1 MDKIDFIV
9 DWVDGN
15 DPAWIAERAKY
26 LPQNDKSASDP
37 VRYRD
42 WDLMKYW
49 FRGVEKFAPWVNC
62 VYFVTCG
69 HYPEWLNLDHPKL
82 KLIKHTD
89 YIPEEYL
96 PTFNTNTIELNL
108 HRIPG
113 LSEQF
118 VLFNDDT
125 FLTNYVSET
134 DFFKKGLPCE
144 IVRLGQTFA
153 LSTEDIFA
161 YIIFNNIAIL
171 NKYFSKKA
179 VIREHWRKFFSLKFG
194 VDIVR
199 SLLLLPFGHF
209 SGFLDAHLPA
219 SHLKST
225 FKELWE
231 LEENTLSI
239 SSQNRFRAKSDVT
252 QWLMKYWR
260 CCQGKFVPRSIR
272 WGKSYA
278 IGSDPNMLKDLR
290 SQKYHAVC
298 LNDCDINLYFELHKS
313 QIQAAF
319 EEILPDKSSFER

>member
-1 MDKIDFIV
+1 MDKIDFV
-9 DWVDGN
+9 VLWVDGN

-26 LPQNDKSASDP
+26 LPQNDKSASNP

-96 PTFNTNTIELNL
+96 PTFNSNTIELNL

-118 VLFNDDT
+118 VLFNDDV
-125 FLTNYVSET
+125 FLINHVREK
-134 DFFKKGLPCE
+134 DFFKNGLPCE
-144 IVRLGQTFA
+144 TVQMGLTYSISAEEVFPHSIL
-153 LSTEDIFA
+153 
-161 YIIFNNIAIL
+161 NNIGVL
-171 NKYFSKKA
+171 NKYFSKKK
-179 VIREHWRKFFSLKFG
+179 VIKQHWRKFLSSKYG
-194 VDIVR
+194 VGNIRTV
-199 SLLLLPFGHF
+199 LLLPFVYF
-209 SGFLDAHLPA
+209 PGFLDTHLPA

-225 FKELWE
+225 FEEIWNIEKESLD
-231 LEENTLSI
+231 TSCK
-239 SSQNRFRAKSDVT
+239 NRFRSRTDLT
-252 QWLMKYWR
+252 HWLMKNWR
-260 CCQGKFVPRSIR
+260 YCCGQVEPRSIR
-272 WGKSYA
+272 WGKYYT

-298 LNDCDINLYFELHKS
+298 LNDCDGNLDFELHKS

-319 EEILPDKSSFER
+319 EEILPDKSSFEK